1 MEYLIKHMYILINS
15 LLSIIFISLR
25 TISVTIVLTHFSLL
39 LSLAV
44 SSPTLLYRH
53 LSFYTLTCII
63 VNFITCKHKRVVS
76 FCIHTYRTDIH
87 AYTNN
92 SHSRMYKF
100 IYTYVHIYKHIQTF
114 KHTYKHIYKNA
125 YIHTSI

>member
-44 SSPTLLYRH
+44 SSPTSLYRH

-100 IYTYVHIYKHIQTF
+100 IYTYLHIYKHSSIHINIYT
-114 KHTYKHIYKNA
+114 KMHTYTHPYK
-125 YIHTSI
+125 